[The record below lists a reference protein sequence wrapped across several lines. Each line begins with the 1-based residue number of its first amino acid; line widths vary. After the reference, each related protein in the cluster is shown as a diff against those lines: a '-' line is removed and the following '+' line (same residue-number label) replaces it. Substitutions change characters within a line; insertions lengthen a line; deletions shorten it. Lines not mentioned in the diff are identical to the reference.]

1 MYSIVDRESK
11 RDITPGMAWAG
22 LGLIM
27 VLGLTTRGGWTGQD
41 IPLQLP
47 EQVYLSSLRNLFL
60 EPAFWCK
67 SPLFALIG
75 AVLLKLGISLPVGL
89 RWLAALAGLISIPAV
104 YLAGKEMASRRTGF
118 YAALLYAL
126 YPAGILAQRLI
137 LPLNLGLPFLLY
149 GFYWIMRG
157 LYRQERKSLYIAA
170 CLLVCGLGFTL
181 EAVLLLPLLLAAAAY
196 NERKDILYLGIL
208 VFIPALFLAILQF
221 FMAAVNLNPFAN
233 FWPGIFAMLGGLI
246 RFWFIDIIIFLG
258 WAGLFFLPGKKPLSG
273 YYAALVFSLAGI
285 GFTGLGSQNFA
296 LNLAY
301 PFILLGS
308 GRMAQVI
315 LDNSA
320 SFINTLMN
328 VPGDP
333 RRLQTPGKVIVLAI
347 FSILMVIMAVR
358 VLGMKGY

>member
-11 RDITPGMAWAG
+11 RDITPGMARAG
-22 LGLIM
+22 LGLVM
-27 VLGLTTRGGWTGQD
+27 VLGLATRVNWTGLT

-47 EQVYLSSLRNLFL
+47 EQAYLNSLRNLFL

-67 SPLFALIG
+67 SPLFALLG
-75 AVLLKLGISLPVGL
+75 AVLLSSGVPLALGL
-89 RWLAALAGLISIPAV
+89 RWVSVLAGLISIPAV

-126 YPAGILAQRLI
+126 YPAVVLIQRLI
-137 LPLNLGLPFLLY
+137 LPLNIGLPFLLY

-170 CLLVCGLGFTL
+170 CLLVGGLGFTL

-196 NERKDILYLGIL
+196 IERKEIFYLGIL

-221 FMAAVNLNPFAN
+221 FLAAVNLNPLAN
-233 FWPGIFAMLGGLI
+233 FWHGIFAMLGGLI

-285 GFTGLGSQNFA
+285 GFAGLGSQNFA

-308 GRMAQVI
+308 GRMVQVI

-333 RRLQTPGKVIVLAI
+333 RRLQTPGKIIVLAI
-347 FSILMVIMAVR
+347 FALLLVILAIHT
-358 VLGMKGY
+358 LGMKG